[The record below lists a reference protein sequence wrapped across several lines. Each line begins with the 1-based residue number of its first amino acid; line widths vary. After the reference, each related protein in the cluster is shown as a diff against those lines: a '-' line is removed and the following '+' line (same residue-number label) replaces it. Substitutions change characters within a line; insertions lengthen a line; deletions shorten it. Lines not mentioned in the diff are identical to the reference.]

1 MDDERLEEMLRQA
14 LAPRPAEERRARTL
28 RRQRE
33 VLAQRRA
40 HAGRGAL
47 PCWQLA
53 CAAAG
58 ILWILAA
65 GAADHCRQARL
76 AAMTGSP
83 DLTSR
88 ETRLAQ
94 ERLLRMAAEW
104 HLAGVPG
111 TAPWPE

>member
-14 LAPRPAEERRARTL
+14 LAPRTAGATRTITL

-33 VLAQRRA
+33 ELAKRRPSA
-40 HAGRGAL
+40 VRGAV
-47 PCWQLA
+47 PRWQLA